1 MEVLA
6 RDLSLLDGENVQSVL
21 ASDVDVLMEQL
32 EIAINEADKI
42 EKRLDS
48 YDEKLSHI
56 RDTMEA
62 MGKKTTTISIVNKNN
77 LLLYKELE
85 KIVVSVKFLY
95 VTPTSRINLRKLLF
109 LLLPS
114 TKISW

>member
-1 MEVLA
+1 MADCQFAISNAEAFMEVLA

-21 ASDVDVLMEQL
+21 ASDVEVLMEQL
-32 EIAINEADKI
+32 ELAIDEADKI

-62 MGKKTTTISIVNKNN
+62 MGKKTATISIVNENN
-77 LLLYKELE
+77 LLLHKELE
-85 KIVVSVKFLY
+85 KIVVSIKFF
-95 VTPTSRINLRKLLF
+95 T
-109 LLLPS
+109 
-114 TKISW
+114 